1 MSPDQELSNNSGPSI
16 SNLVDNKV
24 IESYFSDLILQ
35 VDGNDSLDDD
45 FDEFGS
51 RDIAEIQSND
61 RNTEEISSEF
71 IFENNDTIA
80 ASRSSK
86 NNFSSA
92 TKTASFTLIKEKQT
106 NSIGADT
113 NLSDFNITIND
124 NDKNVN
130 IQCSTAFYDAVAKP
144 VMSGL
149 SKDSSLNLNN
159 ISVNCTHIDYNRDT
173 RGHEYNRV
181 LHISLGGDGQFNIG
195 KVTIHLHH
203 TKRLLQLQGSAT
215 MPDGTRAPV
224 WFVNTFIKERFT
236 RAAKLKH
243 RDISYLNDAIR
254 KAVASQNVV
263 DDANN
268 NCSHCTRQFSANA
281 KPTMCK
287 ACAKFFH
294 KYNCHPVHTAKCK
307 SGDSSLASLATAS
320 PEVSPGSSPAITT
333 AVSPLSLPA
342 PPNLS
347 VSSSSDQTNHPSNT
361 PKPPS
366 PSPVTVNPS
375 KRRRAEPEETVVT
388 LAPSLV
394 QTLTVLNPSNQIESQ
409 RISPP
414 SAITAVTSPESS
426 LNINAPSFISSA
438 TSSLANSIPKKKT
451 KPTAKTTP
459 ISPETARIN
468 YLNLEQQKLE

>member
-1 MSPDQELSNNSGPSI
+1 M
-16 SNLVDNKV
+16 
-24 IESYFSDLILQ
+24 
-35 VDGNDSLDDD
+35 DGNDSLDDD

-51 RDIAEIQSND
+51 RDMAEIQSND

-71 IFENNDTIA
+71 IFENNDTIP

-86 NNFSSA
+86 NNFNSA
-92 TKTASFTLIKEKQT
+92 TKTASFTLNKEKQT

-113 NLSDFNITIND
+113 DLSDFDITIND

-159 ISVNCTHIDYNRDT
+159 ISVNCTHIDYNRDK

-254 KAVASQNVV
+254 KAVARKNVV

-281 KPTMCK
+281 KPTMCR

-294 KYNCHPVHTAKCK
+294 KSNCHPVHTAKCK
-307 SGDSSLASLATAS
+307 SGDSSLASLSTAS
-320 PEVSPGSSPAITT
+320 LKVSPGSS
-333 AVSPLSLPA
+333 
-342 PPNLS
+342 
-347 VSSSSDQTNHPSNT
+347 
-361 PKPPS
+361 
-366 PSPVTVNPS
+366 
-375 KRRRAEPEETVVT
+375 
-388 LAPSLV
+388 
-394 QTLTVLNPSNQIESQ
+394 
-409 RISPP
+409 
-414 SAITAVTSPESS
+414 SA
-426 LNINAPSFISSA
+426 L
-438 TSSLANSIPKKKT
+438 
-451 KPTAKTTP
+451 PTA
-459 ISPETARIN
+459 
-468 YLNLEQQKLE
+468 